1 MRKQRT
7 LKEPIE
13 ASGIGLHSGK
23 KVEIT
28 LEPAPVNSGVVFY
41 REDADTKIEV
51 KPENVINTQLAT
63 TLGKDGVI
71 VRTVEHLLS
80 TLFALH
86 IDNVLIRLRGEE
98 VPIMDGSS
106 APWVYL
112 IKTAGIKEQNAYRKA
127 IIIKKA
133 IKIRDKK
140 KGEEGK
146 FAALIPCR
154 NFEIHYAIN
163 FKNPVIGKQ
172 RLDIVVDEQTF
183 IREISK
189 ARTFG
194 FLKDIEELQANNLAL
209 GGSLDNAVVVDE
221 YGIINEDPLR
231 YEDEFVRHKILDA
244 IGDLSILGYDIRGK
258 YIAYK
263 SGHDLNNRLIRKLIE
278 DKSAYEIVGNPK
290 REKAVFAT
298 LNVPVP
304 ENRL

>member
-7 LKEPIE
+7 LAESIK
-13 ASGIGLHSGK
+13 ASGIGLHTGK

-28 LEPAPVNSGVVFY
+28 LEPAAENSGIRFY
-41 REDADTKIEV
+41 REDKDEIIEV
-51 KPENVINTQLAT
+51 APENVISTQLAT
-63 TLGKDGVI
+63 TLGKNGVV

-86 IDNVLIRLRGEE
+86 IDNVFIRLRGEE

-112 IKTAGIKEQNAYRKA
+112 IKTAGIVEQKAYKKA
-127 IIIKKA
+127 IIIKKSVS
-133 IKIRDKK
+133 IKED
-140 KGEEGK
+140 GK
-146 FAALIPCR
+146 FAAFIPSR
-154 NFEIHYAIN
+154 RFEISYAIN
-163 FKNPVIGKQ
+163 FNNTFIGKQ
-172 RLDIVVDEQTF
+172 RLDITVDEHTYVK
-183 IREISK
+183 EISK

-194 FLKDIEELQANNLAL
+194 FLKDIEYLQAHNLAL

-244 IGDLSILGYDIRGK
+244 IGDLSILGYDIKGK

-263 SGHDLNNRLIRKLIE
+263 SGHDLNNKLIKKLIA
-278 DKSAYEIVGNPK
+278 DSMAYEVVGNPY
-290 REKAVFAT
+290 RERTVGSLVWNTLTAT
-298 LNVPVP
+298 
-304 ENRL
+304 R

>member
-7 LKEPIE
+7 LKEAIE

-23 KVEIT
+23 KVEIA
-28 LEPAPVNSGVVFY
+28 LEPASENSGIVFY
-41 REDADTKIEV
+41 REDVDATIEV
-51 KPENVINTQLAT
+51 TPENVINTQLAT
-63 TLGKDGVI
+63 TLGKDGVVI
-71 VRTVEHLLS
+71 RTVEHLLS

-86 IDNVLIRLRGEE
+86 LDNVFIRLKGEE

-112 IKTAGIKEQNAYRKA
+112 IKTAGIVEQKAYKKA
-127 IIIKKA
+127 IIIKKP
-133 IKIRDKK
+133 IKIKDD
-140 KGEEGK
+140 GK
-146 FAALIPCR
+146 FAALIPCKE
-154 NFEIHYAIN
+154 FAISYAISFN
-163 FKNPVIGKQ
+163 NTVIGKQ

-183 IREISK
+183 IKEISK

-194 FLKDIEELQANNLAL
+194 FLKDIEELQARNLAL

-263 SGHDLNNRLIRKLIE
+263 SGHDLNNRLIRKLIS
-278 DKSAYEIVGNPK
+278 DKAAYEIVGSPR
-290 REKAVFAT
+290 REKAVFAN
-298 LNVPVP
+298 LWFPVATQ
-304 ENRL
+304 